1 MQRIVDFG
9 LGIKQ
14 YVDLVRERGVRGLRI
29 LEGVLACPFCED
41 GHPMRLHGDYERFA
55 ADRDWTELTRI
66 RRLLCARTGQTVSLL
81 PLCLAPGK
89 QHTWVV
95 IGSYLGG
102 RLIWGLSPREAMEN
116 ATRVNPSRQK
126 GEYWERC
133 LIDGRAKGEAYLG
146 SGRRESSS
154 GGPMASYIRHLK
166 RGFKSLGD
174 ALAFHNRRIR
184 ERLGVWLL

>member
-14 YVDLVRERGVRGLRI
+14 YVDLVRGRGVRGLRI
-29 LEGVLACPFCED
+29 PEWALGCPFCED
-41 GHPMRLHGDYERFA
+41 SHPMRLHGGYERFA
-55 ADRDWTELTRI
+55 TDGDWTERTKI
-66 RRLLCARTGQTVSLL
+66 RRLLCMRRDRTVSLL

-89 QHTWVV
+89 QHTWAV
-95 IGSYLGG
+95 IGSYLSG
-102 RLIWGLSPREAMEN
+102 RLILGQSPREAMEN

-146 SGRRESSS
+146 SGRREASSS
-154 GGPMASYIRHLK
+154 GPMASYIRHLK
-166 RGFKSLGD
+166 RSFTSLGD